1 MTMYTSLTAPPSARQ
16 AAPGPALA
24 PDRLVHDKP
33 IALRLTQAE
42 RDEAFQLA
50 NEESRSASSF
60 ALHAYR
66 LGVAEHKRRRA
77 ALAANA

>member
-1 MTMYTSLTAPPSARQ
+1 MYTSLETPTASGQPSQ
-16 AAPGPALA
+16 GPALA

-33 IALRLTQAE
+33 IALRMTQAE

-50 NEESRSASSF
+50 GEESRSASSF

-77 ALAANA
+77 ALAANS

>member
-1 MTMYTSLTAPPSARQ
+1 MYTSLTSASSAHQ
-16 AAPGPALA
+16 PAPGTALA

-33 IALRLTQAE
+33 IPLRLTQAE

-50 NEESRSASSF
+50 GEESRSASSF
-60 ALHAYR
+60 ALHVYR

-77 ALAANA
+77 ALAASA

>member
-1 MTMYTSLTAPPSARQ
+1 MYTALTTPPAARQ
-16 AAPGPALA
+16 RAQSPALA

-33 IALRLTQAE
+33 IALRLTQPE

-50 NEESRSASSF
+50 TEESRSASSF

>member
-1 MTMYTSLTAPPSARQ
+1 MYTSLTTAPAAHPSANS
-16 AAPGPALA
+16 PALA
-24 PDRLVHDKP
+24 PDRLIHDKP
-33 IALRLTQAE
+33 IALRMTQAE

-50 NEESRSASSF
+50 TEESRSASSF

>member
-1 MTMYTSLTAPPSARQ
+1 MYTSLTTLSATRQ
-16 AAPGPALA
+16 PAPGHALA

-33 IALRLTQAE
+33 IALRMTQTE

-50 NEESRSASSF
+50 GEESRSASSF

>member
-1 MTMYTSLTAPPSARQ
+1 MTMYTSLTAPHATRQ
-16 AAPGPALA
+16 AAAGPALA

-50 NEESRSASSF
+50 GEESRSASSF

>member
-1 MTMYTSLTAPPSARQ
+1 MTMYTSLTAPPAARQ
-16 AAPGPALA
+16 AVTGPALA
-24 PDRLVHDKP
+24 ADRLVHDKP

-50 NEESRSASSF
+50 GEESRSASSF

>member
-1 MTMYTSLTAPPSARQ
+1 MYTALTTP
-16 AAPGPALA
+16 AAPLQPAPGHALA

-50 NEESRSASSF
+50 GEESRSASSF

>member
-1 MTMYTSLTAPPSARQ
+1 MYTALTTPPAARQ
-16 AAPGPALA
+16 PAQSPALA

-33 IALRLTQAE
+33 IALRLTQPE

-50 NEESRSASSF
+50 TEESRSASSF

>member
-1 MTMYTSLTAPPSARQ
+1 
-16 AAPGPALA
+16 
-24 PDRLVHDKP
+24 VHDKP

-50 NEESRSASSF
+50 DEESRSASSF
-60 ALHAYR
+60 ALHVYR

-77 ALAANA
+77 ALAASA

>member
-1 MTMYTSLTAPPSARQ
+1 MYTSLNTAPAARPSAT
-16 AAPGPALA
+16 GSALA
-24 PDRLVHDKP
+24 PERLIHDKP
-33 IALRLTQAE
+33 IALRMTQAE

-50 NEESRSASSF
+50 GEESRSASSF